1 METAV
6 AKWGNSLAL
15 RLPATIAADL
25 RVKEGTPVDIRI
37 EDDTLLVTPSKPKFR
52 LSDLL
57 EGYDRDQHGHGEI
70 STGSPQGNEVW

>member
-37 EDDTLLVTPSKPKFR
+37 EDDTLLVTP
-52 LSDLL
+52 
-57 EGYDRDQHGHGEI
+57 
-70 STGSPQGNEVW
+70 